1 METTPALTT
10 LQVKSMQ
17 RLMSRQA
24 NIVLLLLAAA
34 LPCTA
39 GAPADPAPP
48 GFHNVTIGS
57 GNQKSVIR
65 VADSATP
72 HMNDGLAP
80 DSSPNA
86 KYDPEAMNFNQGSPL
101 AGKTFSTSFVSLSK
115 SDNAAQS
122 LASQPFATHSF
133 ATSSYNQPDRKY
145 QAVAY
150 QESSRSSDGF
160 SKTYELPTSG
170 NSGADASR
178 NFAVGTSEFQ
188 GKTALEAQAPATSDP
203 FAKPSSMSEKTFF
216 DPMMKHVKRDPYA
229 TGLDVKHLTD
239 LPNRPLTIDEVRN
252 LINHE
257 QIPDLNT
264 KPDEPSRALNDPD
277 WAPEA
282 TPAVSQ
288 PDRADNLPVAPTA
301 EFDKDNELPSPGE
314 MAQPPENSE
323 ALPKR

>member
-1 METTPALTT
+1 
-10 LQVKSMQ
+10 
-17 RLMSRQA
+17 MSRQA
-24 NIVLLLLAAA
+24 HLVLLLLAAA

-39 GAPADPAPP
+39 GAPADPPPP
-48 GFHNVTIGS
+48 GFHNVTIGT

-65 VADSATP
+65 VADSAGP
-72 HMNDGLAP
+72 HMNGGSEP

-86 KYDPEAMNFNQGSPL
+86 PYDPTALNFSKSSPL

-115 SDNAAQS
+115 NDNAAQS
-122 LASQPFATHSF
+122 LGLQPFATHSF
-133 ATSSYNQPDRKY
+133 ATSSYNQPDSQY
-145 QAVAY
+145 QTVAY
-150 QESSRSSDGF
+150 RESSRSSDAF

-178 NFAVGTSEFQ
+178 TFAVGTSEFQ
-188 GKTALEAQAPATSDP
+188 GKTASEAQVPTKPDP
-203 FAKPSSMSEKTFF
+203 FATPSSMSEKTFF
-216 DPMMKHVKRDPYA
+216 DPMMKHVKHDPYA
-229 TGLDVKHLTD
+229 TGLDVKRLAD
-239 LPNRPLTIDEVRN
+239 LPNRSLTIDEVRN

-257 QIPDLNT
+257 QIPDLET

-288 PDRADNLPVAPTA
+288 PDRADNLPVAPPA
-301 EFDKDNELPSPGE
+301 ELDKDNELPSPGE

-323 ALPKR
+323 KLPK